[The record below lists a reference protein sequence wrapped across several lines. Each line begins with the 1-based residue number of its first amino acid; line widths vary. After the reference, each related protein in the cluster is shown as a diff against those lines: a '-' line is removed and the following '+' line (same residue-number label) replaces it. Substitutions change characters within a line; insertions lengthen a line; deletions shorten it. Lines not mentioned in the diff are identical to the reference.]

1 MGLHGRCGKIMSIK
15 TNAQLHEEITEE
27 FDRFKR
33 YTTSRQHRIE
43 FANTFVE
50 NYFLEHQERP
60 NSGLLQRLATLILQD
75 EMSVRSPHKMSTS
88 EYPILT
94 ASQERKRKGKGARKN
109 SLMGEISQAIFKEV
123 SVDGQLHRKR
133 TRDDNRRLREIYGI

>member
-1 MGLHGRCGKIMSIK
+1 MSIK

-50 NYFLEHQERP
+50 NYFLERQERP

-75 EMSVRSPHKMSTS
+75 EMSVRSPHKMSTN